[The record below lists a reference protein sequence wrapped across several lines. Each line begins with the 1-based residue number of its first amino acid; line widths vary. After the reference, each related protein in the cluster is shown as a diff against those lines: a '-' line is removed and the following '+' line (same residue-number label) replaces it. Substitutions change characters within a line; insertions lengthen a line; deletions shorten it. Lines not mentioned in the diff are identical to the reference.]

1 MDIILIPGLWLDG
14 SSWDEVVPA
23 LEGAGHR
30 PRPLTLP
37 GLDAKAVDRSTI
49 TLQDHVDAVT
59 AAIDDAD
66 GTVAVVGHSLGAGV
80 ASAAVDARVDRV
92 ARAIY
97 IGGFP
102 AADGEPLGAGFA
114 VADGEVPLPEW
125 DSFDEADLGGLDDAA
140 RARFRERAIPSPE
153 HAVTDVVH
161 LSDERRYDVPVTVIC
176 PEFSAAQLQ
185 SWIAQGAPPVQEFTK
200 LHDVEYVDLSTGHW
214 PQFTRPADLAQA
226 ITDAVAR

>member
-1 MDIILIPGLWLDG
+1 
-14 SSWDEVVPA
+14 
-23 LEGAGHR
+23 
-30 PRPLTLP
+30 
-37 GLDAKAVDRSTI
+37 
-49 TLQDHVDAVT
+49 
-59 AAIDDAD
+59 
-66 GTVAVVGHSLGAGV
+66 
-80 ASAAVDARVDRV
+80 
-92 ARAIY
+92 
-97 IGGFP
+97 
-102 AADGEPLGAGFA
+102 

-140 RARFRERAIPSPE
+140 RARFRARAIPSPE

-200 LHDVEYVDLSTGHW
+200 LHDVEYVDVSTGHW

-226 ITDAVAR
+226 IIDAVAK